1 MSEAQIVEGGSVDQ
15 SDSSPQESPDA
26 DVTLAPTAENGD
38 PPQEHDTL
46 WDLYGSS
53 GKQFTDEEKKAAF
66 TNIADTVKKYSDEL
80 VERWGKEIDTYLV
93 YAGLFSAILTA
104 FNVESYK
111 LLQPDPGPDQSSAIL
126 QHISLQLGSLSFVQ
140 PFINSTHPA
149 FRSSGATLITSTAI
163 PRWAVSLN
171 ICWFTSLVL
180 SLSSASVGI
189 LVKQWLN
196 EFKSGLS
203 VDSEHISKLR
213 QYRLNNLER
222 WHVGSIVNAI
232 PVLLQ
237 SALALFFSGLLVLLW
252 HLHRAVAGVTSVFVL
267 GITVFIIGTTI
278 TPLIATHCPYLS
290 SQSLGLYALRRY
302 VRHTHKK
309 GTAGWSWLLKML
321 RRGVSTQDLGG
332 AQNPSSPVNFRQPS
346 HWQPWVARE
355 HDIVEISSLRLEM
368 DVFSTAYKAT
378 WESDI
383 IASATARIIDWVD
396 DDAREWFDR
405 LVKIDTFHFGEFQE
419 HFTLHLFGRIM
430 DGGELPEAYN
440 DILMRSMEKYTSLA
454 LRTLRGKDYSKDKP
468 LKNLGVYM
476 RAHAILLH
484 VFTIRS
490 LQDATGSGTR
500 SASLEGDVKTG
511 LLSLSA
517 TLDLLADAF
526 AARDVEDRIGS
537 VEEDIIRP
545 ISHIVHAISHQFS
558 PLRSLL
564 PPDFCINLQKFISAF
579 RKSAFSDR
587 KFWIYV
593 PWKEEE
599 WKPLD
604 LCATAQKLSK
614 KLSSTV
620 VSCANPRP
628 SEAHENDS
636 LDASSSYHTAHQ
648 SETVSEPPSPTVRA
662 PLEDAHLTF
671 DTAKHEEHPDR
682 SEGDPWTYPD
692 DGMLLPVPR
701 ESYQF

>member
-1 MSEAQIVEGGSVDQ
+1 
-15 SDSSPQESPDA
+15 
-26 DVTLAPTAENGD
+26 
-38 PPQEHDTL
+38 
-46 WDLYGSS
+46 
-53 GKQFTDEEKKAAF
+53 
-66 TNIADTVKKYSDEL
+66 
-80 VERWGKEIDTYLV
+80 
-93 YAGLFSAILTA
+93 
-104 FNVESYK
+104 
-111 LLQPDPGPDQSSAIL
+111 
-126 QHISLQLGSLSFVQ
+126 
-140 PFINSTHPA
+140 
-149 FRSSGATLITSTAI
+149 
-163 PRWAVSLN
+163 
-171 ICWFTSLVL
+171 
-180 SLSSASVGI
+180 
-189 LVKQWLN
+189 
-196 EFKSGLS
+196 
-203 VDSEHISKLR
+203 
-213 QYRLNNLER
+213 
-222 WHVGSIVNAI
+222 
-232 PVLLQ
+232 
-237 SALALFFSGLLVLLW
+237 
-252 HLHRAVAGVTSVFVL
+252 
-267 GITVFIIGTTI
+267 
-278 TPLIATHCPYLS
+278 
-290 SQSLGLYALRRY
+290 
-302 VRHTHKK
+302 
-309 GTAGWSWLLKML
+309 
-321 RRGVSTQDLGG
+321 
-332 AQNPSSPVNFRQPS
+332 
-346 HWQPWVARE
+346 
-355 HDIVEISSLRLEM
+355 M

-419 HFTLHLFGRIM
+419 HFTYDQRLQGSIFYGYLLLCMARSPSIVGLSCTGPLALSGKDVQEQFLACLRRLSYFRRSQFTEAQAAWILAAHEALHAPKLEEAPHSDSQEPSLPPRMDLSHWSVFDTSRLHLFGRIM

-620 VSCANPRP
+620 VRP